1 MFVRNEMKDKEGIEK
16 YIHDFI
22 LNRPH
27 VFILGAGATIAA
39 IPHGDKNGLKC
50 SVMNNFIEELNLS
63 PLLASVKLKTTSS
76 NLEDIYSELDSIPEY
91 SSVKDELENQI
102 IRKFSQYVLPAKPT
116 IYDYL
121 ILSLRSKDY
130 IFTFN
135 WDDLLIQAYN
145 RVCTITKDLPQ
156 LVFLHGNIGVG
167 ICNDCKAIQSYRN
180 SHCYK
185 CFSIEIHRPKLLF
198 PVKKKNYNSDPYI
211 SNSWNGFL
219 EIIKNA
225 SILTIFG
232 YSAPKTDVEAIAAMR
247 IAFSST
253 FRKYDQIEII
263 DVKPESELLD
273 TWHDFIEPTNFHV
286 NTYKNLFDSIIGEF
300 PRRSIEGY
308 YKRNFNGWWGE
319 STLKLQACSNFK
331 DLQAMVST
339 LIQNEN
345 QGNFEV
351 I

>member
-1 MFVRNEMKDKEGIEK
+1 MENKTKIEK
-16 YIHDFI
+16 DIHDFI

-39 IPHGDKNGLKC
+39 IPNGDKNGLKC
-50 SVMNNFIEELNLS
+50 SVMNNFLDELNLS
-63 PLLASVKLKTTSS
+63 SILSGIKLKTTSL
-76 NLEDIYSELDSIPEY
+76 NLEDIYSELDSSPEY
-91 SSVKDELENQI
+91 ASVKVELENKI
-102 IRKFSQYVLPAKPT
+102 IQKFSRYILPIQPT

-145 RVCTITKDLPQ
+145 RVSKITDNLPN

-167 ICNDCKAIQSYRN
+167 ICDDCHSIQAYRN
-180 SHCYK
+180 THCYK
-185 CFSIEIHRPKLLF
+185 CFSTSIRRPKLLF

-211 SNSWNGFL
+211 SNAWNGFL

-225 SILTIFG
+225 SVLTIFG
-232 YSAPKTDVEAIAAMR
+232 YSAPKTDIEAIAAMQ

-273 TWHDFIEPTNFHV
+273 TWQDFIRPTNFHV
-286 NTYKNLFDSIIGEF
+286 NTYSNLFDSIIGEF

-308 YKRNFNGWWGE
+308 YKRYFNGWWGE
-319 STLKLQACSNFK
+319 SSMKLQKCENFK
-331 DLQAMVST
+331 CLNAMMST
-339 LIQNEN
+339 LIQNEK
-345 QGNFEV
+345 QGNYEV

>member
-1 MFVRNEMKDKEGIEK
+1 MEDKAEIEK

-39 IPHGDKNGLKC
+39 IPNGDRNGLKC
-50 SVMNNFIEELNLS
+50 SVMNNFLEELDLS
-63 PLLASVKLKTTSS
+63 HILSGVKLKTTST
-76 NLEDIYSELDSIPEY
+76 NLEDIYSELDTMSEY
-91 SSVKDELENQI
+91 SSVKDKLENKI
-102 IRKFSQYVLPAKPT
+102 IQKFSQYVLPDQPT

-145 RVCTITKDLPQ
+145 RVCHFTKDLPQ

-167 ICNDCKAIQSYRN
+167 ICDECGAIQAYRN

-185 CFSIEIHRPKLLF
+185 CDNKSLHRPKLLF
-198 PVKKKNYNSDPYI
+198 PVKKKNYNLDPYI
-211 SNSWNGFL
+211 SNAWNGFL

-225 SILTIFG
+225 SILTVFG
-232 YSAPKTDVEAIAAMR
+232 YSAPKTDVEAIKAMKT
-247 IAFSST
+247 AFSST
-253 FRKYDQIEII
+253 FRRYDQIEII

-273 TWHDFIEPTNFHV
+273 TWDDFIQPTNYHV
-286 NTYKNLFDSIIGEF
+286 KTYNNLFDSFVGEF

-308 YKRNFNGWWGE
+308 YKRLYSDWWGQ
-319 STLKLQACSNFK
+319 SSLRLKSCNTFDELK
-331 DLQAMVST
+331 DLLSP
-339 LIQNEN
+339 LIQNEYKK
-345 QGNFEV
+345 NFNV